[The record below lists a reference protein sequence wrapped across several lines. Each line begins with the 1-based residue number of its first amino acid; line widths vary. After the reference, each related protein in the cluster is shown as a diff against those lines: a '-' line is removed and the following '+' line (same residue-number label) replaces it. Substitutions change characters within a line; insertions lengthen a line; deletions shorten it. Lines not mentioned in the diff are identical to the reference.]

1 MSSSVIAKKY
11 AQALAAVCSEEE
23 LNVVTTY
30 IKGVASLFSDSKFV
44 DVVKSPLVTRDEKVS
59 IIVDKLSDA
68 PVKFVNFIKILSV
81 ADRLLVIPHIVEELF
96 IISSAEHNT
105 FSGFIESD
113 TEFDSSKIEE
123 LKKAL
128 TNKLS
133 VSLDLETR
141 KNDYDGVKVEIPD
154 MGLRIDFSQSHI
166 KEQMLVHILKAI

>member
-1 MSSSVIAKKY
+1 
-11 AQALAAVCSEEE
+11 
-23 LNVVTTY
+23 
-30 IKGVASLFSDSKFV
+30 
-44 DVVKSPLVTRDEKVS
+44 
-59 IIVDKLSDA
+59 
-68 PVKFVNFIKILSV
+68 VKFVNFVKILSV

>member
-11 AQALAAVCSEEE
+11 AQALVTVCSEEE
-23 LNVVTTY
+23 LEVVTTY
-30 IKGVASLFSDSKFV
+30 INGVSNLFSDSKFI
-44 DVVKSPLVTRDEKVS
+44 DLVKSPLITRDEKVS

-68 PVKFVNFIKILSV
+68 PEKFVNFIKILAV
-81 ADRLLVIPHIVEELF
+81 ADRLMVIPHIVEELLV
-96 IISSAEHNT
+96 ISSAEHNT

-113 TEFDSSKIEE
+113 TEFEPNKIEE

-128 TNKLS
+128 SAKLS